1 MTVSLGSVCTV
12 RGLPGRWVVEEF
24 RPYER
29 DKRTDLP
36 YLLRTLDT
44 VMLEAQARIW
54 PETRVVAHDR
64 RFLWTTVA
72 PEKIA
77 VIARQKKL
85 RRRAVS
91 GLAHHSSENLYD
103 HMMES

>member
-1 MTVSLGSVCTV
+1 MHKEVVMTVSLGSICTV

-29 DKRTDLP
+29 DRSTDLP

-44 VMLEAQARIW
+44 VMLETQARNW
-54 PETRVVAHDR
+54 PESSVATMYR

-77 VIARQKKL
+77 VIARKKKL
-85 RRRAVS
+85 RRRKA
-91 GLAHHSSENLYD
+91 
-103 HMMES
+103 

>member
-29 DKRTDLP
+29 DRRTDLP

-44 VMLEAQARIW
+44 VMLEVQARIW

-85 RRRAVS
+85 RRRMAPCVT
-91 GLAHHSSENLYD
+91 HRSSD
-103 HMMES
+103 TIQI